1 MDQFLEAFSWINIRF
16 LLEGLLVTLEVSL
29 LSILF
34 SFLIGG
40 VLGIIRYIK
49 IPFLSKIVGFGIDI
63 IRNLPLLLI
72 IFFTYFGL
80 PNLGFRLSIFGS
92 AVAAMTVFQSAM
104 LAEIIRGGIAS
115 VPKGQM
121 EAARST
127 GLTYS
132 QAMRIIILPQA
143 LKKMIPP
150 IVSQFISLVKDT
162 SLATVIVLP
171 ELTYSARII
180 YSKNI
185 NYVLPMFFTLALLYF
200 IVCFCLSRVAI
211 HLEKKLS

>member
-1 MDQFLEAFSWINIRF
+1 MEHVFDAFSWINLRF
-16 LLEGLLVTLEVSL
+16 LLQGLFVTIQVSL
-29 LSILF
+29 LSIVF
-34 SFLIGG
+34 SFIIGG
-40 VLGIIRYIK
+40 ILGIIRYIK
-49 IPFLSKIVGFGIDI
+49 IPILSVIVGFVIDI

-80 PNLGFRLSIFGS
+80 PNLGLRFNIFWS
-92 AVAAMTVFQSAM
+92 SVAAMTVFQSAM
-104 LAEIIRGGIAS
+104 LAEVIRGGITS

-127 GLTYS
+127 GLTYF

-143 LKKMIPP
+143 LRKMIPP

-162 SLATVIVLP
+162 SLATVIILP

-185 NYVLPMFFTLALLYF
+185 NYVLPMFFMMTVLYF
-200 IVCFCLSRVAI
+200 AICFCLSQLSAY
-211 HLEKKLS
+211 LERKLT